1 MDRNKMLVFKIA
13 ILISI
18 VFNSSVLQAN
28 DSKNE
33 EQITTQ
39 KQAAI
44 HAAKL
49 ANEKCQKNFGIS
61 PFKPELYKAEL
72 VNSKWH
78 WGKIEPIGIHGY
90 SAKVEFCKDGSGENV
105 QVAFSTDKIINNE
118 PELHKVPMEI
128 EVIRSKELEKVFPK
142 IDSHKDK

>member
-118 PELHKVPMEI
+118 PSYL
-128 EVIRSKELEKVFPK
+128 
-142 IDSHKDK
+142 